1 MEVRCIKATK
11 SLTQLGK
18 PGENKRVLNVAA
30 YCRVST
36 DEPDQKKSY
45 ESQISYFRQK
55 INNHEGWRL
64 VDIYADLAMTGT
76 QTENRPE
83 LRRMMEACRAGEID
97 LIETKSI
104 SRFSRNTYE
113 TLKYVRELKEL
124 NIAIEFEEDGINTL
138 TMDGELILTVLCAN
152 YQQEV
157 ENISSHVKM
166 GLRMKME
173 RGELVG
179 YSACLGYDYDKEHKQ
194 LIVNEKEAEIV
205 RYIFRRYLEG
215 VGSPKIAKELQAM
228 QVKTKRGSSQWSGS
242 TVNNIIKNEKYVG
255 DILQG
260 KTFIVNPI
268 SKKRKTNKGEM
279 DRFHKMGTHTAIISR
294 QDFELAQE
302 IRTNRGAVHTSKEAG
317 AITRFGRQY
326 AFSHMIEC
334 GACGEKFVRRSWH
347 KGKTYSKCV
356 WQCGKSVRE
365 GKKACPRSITVSEK
379 ELERIFI
386 ESFNNISGDYYRGTN
401 EIFEELMAEILKKQE
416 DGVALSELNGKIN
429 SIEKKIDKL
438 VSLRVDGDIVEEDYR
453 KQYNKLRTQIDGLNN
468 KKSSLELRMKSAL
481 SPMQRLNNMKTFI
494 ADNKKLMEFDRK
506 IFETVVS
513 KITIGVNNE
522 GGKGIDNVARIHYIH
537 GVVDDV
543 AINVTGKTENCTTR
557 NAPNNSMIVCESLT
571 GYDARG
577 GLTEVQYRSLSS
589 MLANGAIDE
598 KVYGEISEKLKSINR
613 VTSGFAGG

>member
-11 SLTQLGK
+11 SLTQPGK
-18 PGENKRVLNVAA
+18 LGENKRVLNVAA

-386 ESFNNISGDYYRGTN
+386 ESFNKISGDYYRGTN
-401 EIFEELMAEILKKQE
+401 ELFEELMTEVIKKQE

-429 SIEKKIDKL
+429 SVEKKIDKL

-453 KQYNKLRTQIDGLNN
+453 KQYNKLRTQIDGLKN
-468 KKSSLELRMKSAL
+468 KKSSLELRMRSAL
-481 SPMQRLNNMKTFI
+481 SPMQRLNNMKIFI
-494 ADNKKLMEFDRK
+494 ANNKKLIEFDRK

-513 KITIGVNNE
+513 KVAIGVKK
-522 GGKGIDNVARIHYIH
+522 GKGIDNIARIHYIH

-543 AINVTGKTENCTTR
+543 VISGTGKDENSSCR
-557 NAPNNSMIVCESLT
+557 NAPDESMTVCENQA
-571 GYDARG
+571 GYETRG
-577 GLTEVQYRSLSS
+577 GLTEVQYRSLSA

-598 KVYGEISEKLKSINR
+598 KMYGEISEKLKSINR